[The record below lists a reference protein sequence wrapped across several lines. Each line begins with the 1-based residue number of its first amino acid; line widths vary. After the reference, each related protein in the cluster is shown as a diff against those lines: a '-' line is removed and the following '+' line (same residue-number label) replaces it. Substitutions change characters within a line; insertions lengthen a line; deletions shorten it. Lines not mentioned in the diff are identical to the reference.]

1 MSAQITIKISGSG
14 RFLPGPAVSS
24 AELDAQHGFEPGYL
38 EHASGV
44 RSRHYAGAHS
54 QIEMGVAAAEQA
66 LEQAGLSSQDIGL
79 VVSASGIP
87 FQALPSTAPL
97 IMGALGIKDGSAAA
111 FDVNSSCASFVSALE
126 LVGRQVSAGVCDHAL
141 IVSSEVAS
149 RGLPWEEQPDVAA
162 LFGDGAAAVVV
173 SKAKQGGICHSLMR
187 SYPSQYDACEI
198 GAGGTRI
205 DYHGEPEEFARHTRF
220 RMSGKDL
227 FRVTAKHFPG
237 FVDDLLARAG
247 WRIEDVDVIVPH
259 QASPHALRHM
269 VRQLGFQAER
279 IVNVVSEIGNQIA
292 ASIPTGLDMARR
304 DGRAKKGSKVL
315 ILGTSAGVSFAGLAL
330 QL

>member
-1 MSAQITIKISGSG
+1 MSVEIAVKIDGSGS
-14 RFLPGPAVSS
+14 FLPGKVVLSE
-24 AELDAQHGFEPGYL
+24 ELDARYGFEAGHL
-38 EHASGV
+38 ENASGV
-44 RSRHYAGAHS
+44 RSRYYAGEYS
-54 QIEMGVAAAEQA
+54 QIDMGVAAAQQA
-66 LEQAGLSSQDIGL
+66 LDQAGLSANDIGL

-97 IMGALGIKDGSAAA
+97 IMGALGIKDGGAAA
-111 FDVNSSCASFVSALE
+111 FDVNSSCASFVSALD
-126 LVGRQVSAGVCDHAL
+126 LVGRQVSAGVCEHAL

-173 SKAKQGGICHSLMR
+173 SKAEAGGICHSLMR

-227 FRVTAKHFPG
+227 FRVTAKHFPA

-247 WRIEDVDVIVPH
+247 WRLEDVDVIVPH
-259 QASPHALRHM
+259 QASPHALSHM

-279 IVNVVSEIGNQIA
+279 VVNVVSELGNQIA
-292 ASIPTGLDMARR
+292 ASIPTGLDFARR
-304 DGRAKKGSKVL
+304 DGRAGEGSKVL